1 MWEPLMA
8 QQFSR
13 QYSNWADT
21 KIIQKLLDFRPR
33 VLKYVL
39 CYLNHS
45 VPYAVFKMLK
55 IVVSDFAEEVL
66 HTTLDDKIQC
76 GLD

>member
-1 MWEPLMA
+1 MA
-8 QQFSR
+8 RQFSR
-13 QYSNWADT
+13 QYSTSGT
-21 KIIQKLLDFRPR
+21 KIIQKTLDFRPR

-45 VPYAVFKMLK
+45 VPYTGFQILK
-55 IVVSDFAEEVL
+55 IVVSDFAEEFL
-66 HTTLDDKIQC
+66 HTTPHDKIQC